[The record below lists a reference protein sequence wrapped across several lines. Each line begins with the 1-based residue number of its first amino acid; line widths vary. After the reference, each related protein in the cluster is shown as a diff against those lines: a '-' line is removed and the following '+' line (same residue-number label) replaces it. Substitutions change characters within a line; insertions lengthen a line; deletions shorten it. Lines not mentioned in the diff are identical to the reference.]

1 MLYCSEHFSG
11 HLFEEGMT
19 KQTFLNHYE
28 RSALNFFAANP
39 LDRLALKR
47 RDPAWLLEQLS
58 APTSRIVPVWQS
70 KSLLNN
76 QAIVQAVLVE
86 PSAVPELLNAVEFIL
101 LGAYDGI
108 TYFAVDLS
116 ATETAL
122 VESLHQLGSFQDLW
136 ATNHGLDAKTAAI
149 LAYAKGMAYWHQRHR
164 FCGDCGSP
172 TESKDG
178 GFVRKCTNP
187 ACAKQHFPRTDPA
200 IIVLVHADDKCL
212 LARQASWPAGR
223 YSVVAGFVEPGESL
237 EDAVKREVGEET
249 NITVASVQYHSS
261 QPWPFPGSLMVG
273 YTAEAASFDFHYADQ
288 ELEHARWFSRA
299 EIVAEIEQGTLKLPP
314 NISISHRLIESW
326 FDDGE
331 QGKLSDLLAKQVGKW

>member
-1 MLYCSEHFSG
+1 M
-11 HLFEEGMT
+11 
-19 KQTFLNHYE
+19 NHYE

-47 RDPAWLLEQLS
+47 RDPTWLLEQLS

-76 QAIVQAVLVE
+76 QSTVQAVLVE
-86 PSAVPELLNAVEFIL
+86 PSTVPALLSAVEPIL
-101 LGAYDGI
+101 LGAYDGV

-116 ATETAL
+116 ATEITL
-122 VESLHQLGSFQDLW
+122 VEVLHQLGSFQDLW
-136 ATNHGLDAKTAAI
+136 STNNGLDAKTAAI

-172 TESKDG
+172 TESRDG

-200 IIVLVHADDKCL
+200 IIVLVHADEKCL

-261 QPWPFPGSLMVG
+261 QPWPFPGSLMIG
-273 YTAEAASFDFHYADQ
+273 YTAEASSFDFHYADE

-326 FDDGE
+326 FDAGE
-331 QGKLSDLLAKQVGKW
+331 QGKLSDLLAKQTGKW